1 MVTLCLNLLLSLVLG
16 LQLGAAG
23 NPLYGAISRSDLA
36 DLETLMERLEDRLPN
51 EDGLGPSQGAVGQ
64 SYETG
69 EVSNPRSS
77 LDGDVTRPQ
86 LEDTLTQGGSWELPD
101 KTSPIRNRLRELLN
115 SPRSFRRSSNCFG
128 GKIDKI
134 GAQSGMGCNNHWK

>member
-1 MVTLCLNLLLSLVLG
+1 MGTPCLSLLLPLVLG
-16 LQLGAAG
+16 LQLTAAG
-23 NPLYGAISRSDLA
+23 SPLYGAISRSDLA
-36 DLETLMERLEDRLPN
+36 DLETLVERLEDRLPD
-51 EDGLGPSQGAVGQ
+51 EQGLGLSQGAMGQ

-77 LDGDVTRPQ
+77 LDGDVIRPQ
-86 LEDTLTQGGSWELPD
+86 LESSQTRGSWELPD
-101 KTSPIRNRLRELLN
+101 KTTPIRNRLRELLN
-115 SPRSFRRSSNCFG
+115 SPRSFRRSSDCFG